1 LKLRLHYTDNSARK
15 IRSVDV
21 KNPSEWQFCASGLFR
36 QAYFSF
42 MGEYGRSANG
52 GRTLLARRSAA
63 KDASHSAG
71 GGPHG
76 PLGTC
81 RDLAHGGR
89 RLSGMGDREP
99 SPGGDAD
106 IAARQQ
112 LLPGHHRLQ
121 DSLVLVLKQPV
132 VHQESQNTHTRQLA

>member
-1 LKLRLHYTDNSARK
+1 VSTSK
-15 IRSVDV
+15 IRPNGNFVPLVFFGRLIFHSWENTGAVRMAV
-21 KNPSEWQFCASGLFR
+21 GLCLP
-36 QAYFSF
+36 
-42 MGEYGRSANG
+42 GEAPR
-52 GRTLLARRSAA
+52 

-132 VHQESQNTHTRQLA
+132 VHPGKPKHPTPGSWRSYKSWFI